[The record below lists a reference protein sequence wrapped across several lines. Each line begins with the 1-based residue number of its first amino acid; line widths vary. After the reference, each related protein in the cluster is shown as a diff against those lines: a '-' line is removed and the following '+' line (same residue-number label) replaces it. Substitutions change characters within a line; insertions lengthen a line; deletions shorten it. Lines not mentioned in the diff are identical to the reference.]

1 MSELEEEGKKKRG
14 AERQLT
20 KDEYND
26 ANEDEDITYVANGEF
41 KKADA
46 ETLAKRRIVK
56 VKRPSASS
64 EKQENPFSAAT
75 LTKGEGKSV
84 FGSAFKSSG
93 FGATKD
99 KLSFG
104 SGSGGFGSASSTN
117 GTGLFGRDSKFT
129 FGTNKSTT
137 SVFGGA
143 SASETSKFSFGKLN
157 ASDSTKKEAVSLL
170 PENVQVSN
178 GEEGEECLMEVRA
191 RSFEWV
197 KQEEREGPKS
207 GEEEA
212 ASMAVFTADKNG
224 LSDEFKKEDGGER
237 LLKRKEKKGD
247 TESEEAKKKAE
258 AGKKE
263 EEAIT
268 NVLDDQDKSQEN
280 AKKEEKTEIYSR
292 DMIKGGQETS
302 ETNGDTSESTES
314 RKESQEKDLSEKEVQ
329 NQPIS
334 NDTDVDAQKETPRRW
349 REMGIGPLRV
359 LRASS
364 TGITRVVQRR
374 ENAEGGMG
382 TKVLINASLQK
393 ESHVTKQSEKHLQ
406 LATVGSGVPAL
417 HLLKVKPQDLP
428 RLYDLLKTQIEAAKS
443 ALAE

>member
-1 MSELEEEGKKKRG
+1 MSGQEEEGKKKRG

-26 ANEDEDITYVANGEF
+26 ADEDEDIADVANGEF

-64 EKQENPFSAAT
+64 DKQENPFSAAT

-93 FGATKD
+93 FGANKD

-104 SGSGGFGSASSTN
+104 SGSSGFGTASSTN
-117 GTGLFGRDSKFT
+117 GTGLFGGDSKFT

-137 SVFGGA
+137 SLFGGA

-224 LSDEFKKEDGGER
+224 LSDEFKTENGGEKI
-237 LLKRKEKKGD
+237 LEEEKGD
-247 TESEEAKKKAE
+247 TETEEAKKKAA
-258 AGKKE
+258 AGKE
-263 EEAIT
+263 EEGAIT
-268 NVLDDQDKSQEN
+268 NGFDDQDKSQE
-280 AKKEEKTEIYSR
+280 KKKGEKTETYSK
-292 DMIKGGQETS
+292 DTKKEVQETS
-302 ETNGDTSESTES
+302 GTNGDTSEKTDS
-314 RKESQEKDLSEKEVQ
+314 RKESQQKDLSKKPIQ
-329 NQPIS
+329 NQPIG
-334 NDTDVDAQKETPRRW
+334 NDADVDSQKETPRRW

-382 TKVLINASLQK
+382 TKVLINASLQR

-406 LATVGSGVPAL
+406 LATLGSGVPAL